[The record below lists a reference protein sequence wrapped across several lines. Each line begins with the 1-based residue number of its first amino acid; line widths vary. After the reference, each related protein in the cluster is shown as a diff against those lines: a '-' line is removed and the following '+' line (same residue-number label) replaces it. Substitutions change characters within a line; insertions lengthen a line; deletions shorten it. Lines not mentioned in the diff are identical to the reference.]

1 MLNDGEQR
9 RLDEIEA
16 RLRGDDPKLVRALSR
31 PYDARLVR
39 RRRVAV
45 FGGIIAV
52 AAVVAGLAV
61 INVAMVVVA
70 LCATGIAAALYF
82 TPPHPRR

>member
-1 MLNDGEQR
+1 MLNDGEQH

-16 RLRGDDPKLVRALSR
+16 RLHTEDPKLVRALSR
-31 PYDARLVR
+31 TYDSRFVR

-45 FGGIIAV
+45 IGGAV
-52 AAVVAGLAV
+52 AVVAVVVGLAV
-61 INVAMVVVA
+61 INVVMVVVA
-70 LCATGIAAALYF
+70 LCATGVAAAVYF